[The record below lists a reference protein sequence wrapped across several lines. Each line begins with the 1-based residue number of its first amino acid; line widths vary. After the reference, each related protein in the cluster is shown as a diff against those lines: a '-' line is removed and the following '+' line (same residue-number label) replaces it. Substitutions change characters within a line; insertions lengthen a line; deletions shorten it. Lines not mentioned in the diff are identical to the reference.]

1 MLLVSYDISNDKL
14 RTQFSKLL
22 ERHGRR
28 LQYSVFEI
36 KHTKKMIDYLLLI
49 IETKF
54 AKAFAIT
61 DSIIIYPVCEACSK
75 KVVRYGF
82 AVREEEDLVFL

>member
-49 IETKF
+49 IEKKF
-54 AKAFAIT
+54 SKAFDIT
-61 DSIIIYPVCEACSK
+61 DSIIIYPVCEACTK
-75 KVVRYGF
+75 KVIRYGF
-82 AVREEEDLVFL
+82 AVHEEQDIVFL